1 MAKRQIVAPQT
12 APLKDVQEKTE
23 STATFE
29 LLVRNIP
36 DQVNIDFAT
45 FKNKMK
51 AKGIKHLNNGD
62 RISLSGYMRQALL
75 ESLERDLMEGN

>member
-1 MAKRQIVAPQT
+1 MVKRTIVATQP
-12 APLKDVQEKTE
+12 APLKDVQVKPE
-23 STATFE
+23 STETFE

-36 DQVNIDFAT
+36 DQVNIDFAK

-51 AKGIKHLNNGD
+51 AQGIKHLKNGD

-75 ESLERDLMEGN
+75 ESLERDLQ